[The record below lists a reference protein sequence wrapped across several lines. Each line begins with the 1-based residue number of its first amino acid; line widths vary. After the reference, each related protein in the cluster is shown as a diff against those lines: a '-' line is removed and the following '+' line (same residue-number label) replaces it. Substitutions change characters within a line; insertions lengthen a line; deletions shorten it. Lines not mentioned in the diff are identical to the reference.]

1 MKKFVPFSILLLGL
15 MVFVG
20 ASVTPA
26 QATCIHFGDFCDQ
39 VSVKSDAYGNIY
51 GFWDWQCDG
60 GASAS
65 MVYGRRTPHM
75 LFVSR
80 PNFSDGSVWYYTGLY
95 LFNNN
100 NSTFSNYFTDGNVSF
115 AYLSGYPYSTSAG
128 SCTFAGVK
136 GTSTAGKQVNRRK

>member
-1 MKKFVPFSILLLGL
+1 MKKFVLFSMLWLGL

-20 ASVTPA
+20 AAVTPA
-26 QATCIHFGDFCDQ
+26 HATCIIFTDFCDT

-65 MVYGRRTPHM
+65 QVYGRRTPHM

-80 PNFSDGSVWYYTGLY
+80 PLFSDGSAFYYTGLY

-115 AYLSGYPYSTSAG
+115 QYISNSPYATAAG
-128 SCTFAGVK
+128 SCTFAGAK
-136 GTSTAGKQVNRRK
+136 GPSTAGKQTNHRR